1 MFVDVSGFTALS
13 ERLAQRGK
21 VGAEQLTDVLN
32 SVFGTMLGLAAA
44 RGGSLLKF
52 GGDALFLLF
61 TGPGHAVQAACATV
75 EMRSALAATAT
86 TPGPAGRL
94 RLRMSVGVHTGEVD
108 LFLVGSSHREL
119 VIVGP
124 ATTAVASMEAAASAG
139 QILIGPRTAAAL
151 PPGAVGEPLG
161 PGHLLRWRRPHAE
174 RPALHER
181 RDDGVDVSRFVPD
194 GVAGGAV
201 GR

>member
-75 EMRSALAATAT
+75 EMRTALAATAT

-139 QILIGPRTAAAL
+139 QIL
-151 PPGAVGEPLG
+151 
-161 PGHLLRWRRPHAE
+161 H
-174 RPALHER
+174 RPADR
-181 RDDGVDVSRFVPD
+181 GRAT
-194 GVAGGAV
+194 AGR